1 MASSFGAQIISG
13 HGSSPTLIPNL
24 PFPPMTISDMDKS
37 LMADVAANAMDELI
51 RLLQSNEPLWMKSD
65 DRQEKLNLES
75 YRTIFRSPYSHLK
88 NPNVRTEASRDSG
101 VVIMSASALVTMFMD
116 AVRSLF
122 FFRLCFLSN
131 DDSFTCLHGSG
142 S

>member
-1 MASSFGAQIISG
+1 
-13 HGSSPTLIPNL
+13 
-24 PFPPMTISDMDKS
+24 MTISDMDKS

-122 FFRLCFLSN
+122 FFRLCFL
-131 DDSFTCLHGSG
+131 
-142 S
+142 